1 MAGSISPAAFSTNPR
16 AARLDTASGV
26 AGFVA
31 AFNNSIW
38 SARSFSDKPN
48 VNAPDLVQFGQGKTY
63 DFFA

>member
-1 MAGSISPAAFSTNPR
+1 MAGSISPAASSINPS
-16 AARLDTASGV
+16 AARFDLAHGV

-31 AFNNSIW
+31 AFNNATW
-38 SARSFSDKPN
+38 SPRSFFDPPN